1 MAGVDAPL
9 HRWWMFVHQDR
20 VTSLALNGRLVVIDC
35 HGLVIV
41 RSDAESAG
49 GGRWRPVAD
58 GGRFE
63 AAAAAVWRLSPL
75 PQRHHI
81 HRLHNGTTRTQCQ
94 WVVSMEPF
102 MVWQLGR
109 VAAARSGDGTRWALI
124 NRLSRHR
131 CNWEQDAR

>member
-1 MAGVDAPL
+1 MGD
-9 HRWWMFVHQDR
+9 WW
-20 VTSLALNGRLVVIDC
+20 SL
-35 HGLVIV
+35 IV
-41 RSDAESAG
+41 MDWSSCDQMLRA
-49 GGRWRPVAD
+49 PVAD